1 MENGDLKGSL
11 IHDLAEAFVK
21 DEGETKDEG
30 KVRYNK
36 STGTLYAS
44 NEYRNYALCLVDDD
58 GFTKGSIYT
67 AISPYASLRICGV
80 ITPLY
85 TGERC
90 TFPSSMKFLP
100 NEMRS
105 GES

>member
-58 GFTKGSIYT
+58 GFTKGKVYKCT
-67 AISPYASLRICGV
+67 AIKDDYTRLICDNGQEIRV
-80 ITPLY
+80 NINDPD
-85 TGERC
+85 
-90 TFPSSMKFLP
+90 FSFKINPQKHDK
-100 NEMRS
+100 
-105 GES
+105 